1 MTSLLPYF
9 DLNLSVYIFHLHLI
23 FFLTKPLLF
32 YNAPINIKL
41 SALFLIYNIQV
52 VTCQPATY
60 VSYQTC
66 TVQSLKYW
74 LYCIVLQKKYYQ
86 PIDII
91 ETACTVSLYNIG
103 CRVLPSIGFVCHT
116 IAAYQPATVMFS
128 ACAIL
133 NAVFLSLLSDSVGD
147 GIQTVI
153 VLQTVVC
160 CF

>member
-103 CRVLPSIGFVCHT
+103 CRVLPSIG
-116 IAAYQPATVMFS
+116 IRLSYNRRLS
-128 ACAIL
+128 AC
-133 NAVFLSLLSDSVGD
+133 NCDVFSLCNIECSVFMP
-147 GIQTVI
+147 TVR
-153 VLQTVVC
+153 QC
-160 CF
+160 R